1 MRKEKLGMEDKS
13 RSLPMDPNLPQWDCQ
28 NCRHSLCVIGV
39 DSYDSK
45 FFNNY
50 FSCSRMQGSSIH
62 GVNSVIGSTNR
73 RVWTTLLL
81 CDQRK
86 SPSSKSHKGFFLVL
100 VLEAGAVQ
108 SAISQA
114 WETMMI
120 HCSFAAS
127 QLGFLLD
134 YISVF
139 KLAFEI
145 ATIQTQVEQPLCLEC
160 MRALSDKL
168 DKEVED

>member
-1 MRKEKLGMEDKS
+1 MPFSYIKAWNEDFDGAVQVLWEMIE
-13 RSLPMDPNLPQWDCQ
+13 RSLTPDSGILSEVLKNPKPSTLELRMRTKHLEITGIIRC
-28 NCRHSLCVIGV
+28 NCLQISYFEHVADFVLCFKG
-39 DSYDSK
+39 
-45 FFNNY
+45 
-50 FSCSRMQGSSIH
+50 MQGSSIH
-62 GVNSVIGSTNR
+62 GVNSVI
-73 RVWTTLLL
+73 
-81 CDQRK
+81 
-86 SPSSKSHKGFFLVL
+86 
-100 VLEAGAVQ
+100 
-108 SAISQA
+108 
-114 WETMMI
+114 
-120 HCSFAAS
+120 AS

>member
-1 MRKEKLGMEDKS
+1 MPFSYIKAWNEDFDGAVQVLWEMIE
-13 RSLPMDPNLPQWDCQ
+13 RSLTP
-28 NCRHSLCVIGV
+28 
-39 DSYDSK
+39 DSGILSEVLK
-45 FFNNY
+45 NPKP
-50 FSCSRMQGSSIH
+50 STLELRMRTKHLEITGMQGSSIH
-62 GVNSVIGSTNR
+62 GVNSVI
-73 RVWTTLLL
+73 
-81 CDQRK
+81 
-86 SPSSKSHKGFFLVL
+86 
-100 VLEAGAVQ
+100 
-108 SAISQA
+108 
-114 WETMMI
+114 
-120 HCSFAAS
+120 AS